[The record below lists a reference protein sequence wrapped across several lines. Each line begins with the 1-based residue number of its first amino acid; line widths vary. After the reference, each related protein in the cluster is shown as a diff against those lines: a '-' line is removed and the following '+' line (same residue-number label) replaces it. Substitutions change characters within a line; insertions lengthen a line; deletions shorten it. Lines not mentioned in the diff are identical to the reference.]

1 MKQIVFLSGKGGTGK
16 TTFSSSLAAILDG
29 AIAADCDVD
38 GSNMPI
44 ALGGEVIKEGLF
56 YGMPRVRIEPDA
68 CAMCGLCERL
78 CQFDAIHPPEV
89 SLSMCEGCMVCLD
102 HCSQSAIGKLEI
114 ACGRW
119 FISRTA
125 TGHMVHARLNPGE
138 ENSGKLVNKVRTEAK
153 ALCPEDGVIVLDGPP
168 GIGCPAI
175 SSLTGSDLAVIVA
188 EPSLS
193 SLHDAGR
200 LLELIRKMNVKPAG
214 IINKCDL
221 SEGISAQIE
230 VLFRS
235 NGVQVCG
242 RLDFSKE
249 IPRIQRSGVAP
260 VLSASEKTRGQI
272 RAICGEVIRQ
282 AGLTGGISSRGGA

>member
-44 ALGGEVIKEGLF
+44 VLGGEVIKEGQF
-56 YGMPRVRIEPDA
+56 YGMPRVSIDPA
-68 CAMCGLCERL
+68 VCTMCGLCERL
-78 CQFDAIHPPEV
+78 CQFDAIHPPHV
-89 SLSMCEGCMVCLD
+89 GLSKCEGCMVCLD
-102 HCSQSAIGKLEI
+102 HCPQSAIKKFEIPCGK
-114 ACGRW
+114 W

-125 TGHMVHARLNPGE
+125 MGHMVHARLNPGE

-188 EPSLS
+188 EPSIS
-193 SLHDAGR
+193 SLHDAER
-200 LLELIRKMNVKPAG
+200 LLDLIRKMKVKPAG
-214 IINKCDL
+214 IINKHDL
-221 SEGISAQIE
+221 SDGMSSRIEGFFLE
-230 VLFRS
+230 
-235 NGVQVCG
+235 NGVQMCG
-242 RLDFSKE
+242 RLCFSAE
-249 IPRIQRSGVAP
+249 IPMIQRSGTAP
-260 VLSASEKTRGQI
+260 VLSASEQTRRQL
-272 RAICGEVIRQ
+272 RSICSEVVRQ
-282 AGLTGGISSRGGA
+282 AGITEGLQALGGV